1 MSVEDFQVFEEQC
14 QHPRE
19 RHNAPRDGRSE
30 RDAMKFITT
39 IGEQPFDLR
48 RANAARLRVDRVEPE
63 VVPEDHAARLSRGGV
78 RISEYT

>member
-39 IGEQPFDLR
+39 IGEQ
-48 RANAARLRVDRVEPE
+48 
-63 VVPEDHAARLSRGGV
+63 
-78 RISEYT
+78 